1 MLLAERIVLLLIDPQ
16 RGELRAPKRTAEL
29 DVLCAAALLTELV
42 AQLRVQAQG
51 GRLVAAGG
59 LPASHP
65 LLDRAHVCLGR
76 HAMPASQAI
85 AAVLHGSDSLPQRLC
100 DGLYRRD
107 LLHREWRFWRGT
119 RYPLRSLQGRNEC
132 VARLHAA
139 ATRGGHDVADL
150 GLLMLMEFTGALADF
165 LPAAEYERASASV
178 LKLGE
183 PHEGNDVLTSL
194 SLLRA
199 ALLDE

>member
-85 AAVLHGSDSLPQRLC
+85 AAVLHGSDSLPQRC
-100 DGLYRRD
+100 KFGFGGIRR
-107 LLHREWRFWRGT
+107 RCC
-119 RYPLRSLQGRNEC
+119 RYFGVSHGSSGSSR
-132 VARLHAA
+132 
-139 ATRGGHDVADL
+139 
-150 GLLMLMEFTGALADF
+150 
-165 LPAAEYERASASV
+165 
-178 LKLGE
+178 
-183 PHEGNDVLTSL
+183 
-194 SLLRA
+194 RA
-199 ALLDE
+199 AVACVVDRRGWPGVRSGRRCGQRWILAA